1 MKTLKRSNFFDQ
13 IISRFTIAK
22 FISALLTIII
32 IASVKYAIS
41 GNLYIE
47 YSEFFINVAIGLL
60 GWSVNNSFIGLLSEF
75 LGIKGINFNLK
86 QLIFGLETLK
96 EDGTSSSE
104 NKPKLYLSMESNEQL
119 NSSGKPN
126 KLSTGSK
133 DKPISVSSRSTTPL
147 ENSKEYWEAQ
157 CKVFKDGLSSLGKS
171 DDLLTSGEQHAKREL
186 SRLNMY
192 TQEEMEKA
200 YYENVR
206 NMEYPG
212 DYEFQRRQGVLNKL
226 SRTAE
231 MQTESF
237 KLKEEIRL
245 AELAESNLSKQA
257 SVEALLKEKSTIS
270 DSLSKLKKIAEYN
283 YKNNTNIPVSSG
295 IPGDISSKLTKAEND
310 CLVKLINKDAHA
322 PLDVRNRIINK
333 TIQGNI
339 NTQSVIFDYLEKK
352 IK

>member
-1 MKTLKRSNFFDQ
+1 MKTLKISNFFDQ

-22 FISALLTIII
+22 FISALLTIVI

-47 YSEFFINVAIGLL
+47 YSEFLINVAIGLL

-96 EDGTSSSE
+96 ENAPYPSE
-104 NKPKLYLSMESNEQL
+104 SKPKLYLSMESNEQL
-119 NSSGKPN
+119 NSNSKSN

-133 DKPISVSSRSTTPL
+133 DNPISVSSRSTTPL

-171 DDLLTSGEQHAKREL
+171 DDLLTSDEQHAKREL

-212 DYEFQRRQGVLNKL
+212 DYESQRRQGVLNKL

-237 KLKEEIRL
+237 KLKEETR
-245 AELAESNLSKQA
+245 LAESNLSKLA
-257 SVEALLKEKSTIS
+257 SAEALLKEKSTIS
-270 DSLSKLKKIAEYN
+270 DSLNKLKKIAEYN
-283 YKNNTNIPVSSG
+283 YKNNTNIPASSG

-310 CLVKLINKDAHA
+310 CLVKLINKDPHA

-339 NTQSVIFDYLEKK
+339 NTQSVILDYLEKT

>member
-1 MKTLKRSNFFDQ
+1 
-13 IISRFTIAK
+13 
-22 FISALLTIII
+22 
-32 IASVKYAIS
+32 
-41 GNLYIE
+41 
-47 YSEFFINVAIGLL
+47 
-60 GWSVNNSFIGLLSEF
+60 
-75 LGIKGINFNLK
+75 
-86 QLIFGLETLK
+86 
-96 EDGTSSSE
+96 
-104 NKPKLYLSMESNEQL
+104 
-119 NSSGKPN
+119 
-126 KLSTGSK
+126 
-133 DKPISVSSRSTTPL
+133 
-147 ENSKEYWEAQ
+147 
-157 CKVFKDGLSSLGKS
+157 
-171 DDLLTSGEQHAKREL
+171 LTSDEQHAKREL

-212 DYEFQRRQGVLNKL
+212 DYESQRRQGVLNKL

-245 AELAESNLSKQA
+245 AELAESNLTKLA
-257 SVEALLKEKSTIS
+257 STEALLKEKSIIS
-270 DSLSKLKKIAEYN
+270 DSLNKLKKIAEYN
-283 YKNNTNIPVSSG
+283 SKNNTNIPASNG
-295 IPGDISSKLTKAEND
+295 IPRDISSKLTKAEND
-310 CLVKLINKDAHA
+310 CLVKLINKDPHA